1 MTRALLA
8 LFVACAGLVTTLVAS
23 GLTAKNHA
31 LAEEL
36 HRRERTSEMRAAAI
50 EDLYIRVRGRVVGDA
65 HTNDAQNGGAVSGSS
80 SLGGSRASDSDVST
94 ASGERRIPTGSA
106 AP

>member
-8 LFVACAGLVTTLVAS
+8 LFVAFAGLVTTLFAS

-31 LAEEL
+31 VAQDL
-36 HRRERTSEMRAAAI
+36 HRRERHCQMLAADI
-50 EDLYIRVRGRVVGDA
+50 ESLLIRVRGRVEGDSQEA
-65 HTNDAQNGGAVSGSS
+65 NVQDEGTVSGSS
-80 SLGGSRASDSDVST
+80 SLGGSRTLRSDVSKLHGQD
-94 ASGERRIPTGSA
+94 ARGSV

>member
-8 LFVACAGLVTTLVAS
+8 LFVACAGLVTTLFAS
-23 GLTAKNHA
+23 GVTAKNHA

-36 HRRERTSEMRAAAI
+36 HRRERHCEMRAAAI
-50 EDLYIRVRGRVVGDA
+50 EDLYIRVRGRVVGDS
-65 HTNDAQNGGAVSGSS
+65 HTNNAQDEGAVSGSS
-80 SLGGSRASDSDVST
+80 SLGGSRTLRSDVSK
-94 ASGERRIPTGSA
+94 ASPTGSA

>member
-8 LFVACAGLVTTLVAS
+8 LFVACAGLMTTLYAS

-31 LAEEL
+31 LAENL
-36 HRRERTSEMRAAAI
+36 HRRERISDMRAAAI
-50 EDLYIRVRGRVVGDA
+50 EDLYIRVRGRVVGDS
-65 HTNDAQNGGAVSGSS
+65 TRNDAQDEGAVSGSS
-80 SLGGSRASDSDVST
+80 NLGGSRTLRSDVST
-94 ASGERRIPTGSA
+94 LRTAPTGSA

>member
-8 LFVACAGLVTTLVAS
+8 LFVACAGLMTTLYAS

-31 LAEEL
+31 LAENL
-36 HRRERTSEMRAAAI
+36 HRRERTTEMRAAAI
-50 EDLYIRVRGRVVGDA
+50 DDLFIRVRGRVVGDSIRNA
-65 HTNDAQNGGAVSGSS
+65 AQDEGAVSGSS
-80 SLGGSRASDSDVST
+80 NPGGSRTLRSDVST
-94 ASGERRIPTGSA
+94 LRAAPTGSA

>member
-8 LFVACAGLVTTLVAS
+8 LFVACAGLVTTLFAS

-50 EDLYIRVRGRVVGDA
+50 EDLYIRVQGRVVGDS
-65 HTNDAQNGGAVSGSS
+65 HTNDAQNEGAVSGSS
-80 SLGGSRASDSDVST
+80 NLGGSRALDSDVSK
-94 ASGERRIPTGSA
+94 AARSQKIPTGSA